1 MKRIGILTSG
11 GDSPGMNAA
20 VWAAVRVG
28 RGADMQILGVVDGFK
43 GLIEEQVIEL
53 DSAQV
58 EDVLDRGG
66 TFLGTA
72 RCAEMMTEEGRAK
85 AVATVRKL
93 RLDGLIVVGGDGS
106 YQGARVLSDRGVPT
120 VGLPGT
126 IDNDLAYTDYTIG
139 FDTALNTVCDS
150 VLKIRD
156 TMRSH
161 DRVGIIEVMGR
172 HCGDIAL
179 NAAVACGADYVLVPE
194 LNYEEEFDLS
204 NVARRIEDI
213 YATQRTYATIILAEG
228 VCYDMEHRAYE
239 FCKRLAEKTG
249 KSVRETVLGYT
260 QRGGSPS
267 IYDRRL
273 AINMADRAVRLLNQ
287 GIGNRVIGRRNGEIF
302 DMDITAAL
310 NLPRVFNRPLYDL
323 ANRLAGSAEELK
335 AERTTF

>member
-1 MKRIGILTSG
+1 MTRRRIGILTSG

-20 VWAAVRVG
+20 VWAAVRI
-28 RGADMQILGVVDGFK
+28 GAGAGMQILGVRDGYK
-43 GLIEEQVIEL
+43 GLMDENVVEL
-53 DSAQV
+53 TTDRI

-72 RCAEMMTEEGRAK
+72 RCKEMLTEEGRAQ
-85 AVATVRKL
+85 AVRTIQKFGME
-93 RLDGLIVVGGDGS
+93 GLIVVGGDGS
-106 YQGARVLSDRGVPT
+106 YQGARTLSQRGVPT

-126 IDNDLAYTDYTIG
+126 IDNDLSYTDYTIG

-161 DRVGIIEVMGR
+161 DRVGIVEVMGR

-194 LNYEEEFDLS
+194 MQYAEEFDLS
-204 NVARRIEDI
+204 NVARRVEHI
-213 YATQRTYATIILAEG
+213 YRTTRTYATIVLAEG
-228 VCYDMEHRAYE
+228 VCYDMEHRAHV
-239 FCKRLAEKTG
+239 FRRRLEAATG
-249 KSVRETVLGYT
+249 HSVRETVLGYT

-273 AINMADRAVRLLNQ
+273 AINMADRAIQLLAQ
-287 GIGNRVIGRRNGEIF
+287 RVGNRVVGRRGGEIF
-302 DMDITAAL
+302 DMDIMEAL
-310 NLPRVFNRPLYDL
+310 NMPRTFDRPLYDL
-323 ANRLAGSAEELK
+323 ANRLAGD
-335 AERTTF
+335 

>member
-1 MKRIGILTSG
+1 MTKKRIGILTSG

-20 VWAAVRVG
+20 VWAAVRISAG
-28 RGADMQILGVVDGFK
+28 MNMQILGIVDGYK
-43 GLIEEQVIEL
+43 GLIDETVMEL
-53 DSAQV
+53 TPERI

-72 RCAEMMTEEGRAK
+72 RCKEMLTEEGRSK
-85 AVATVRKL
+85 AVDTIRKFNM
-93 RLDGLIVVGGDGS
+93 DGLIVVGGDGS
-106 YQGARVLSDRGVPT
+106 YQGARVLSQRGVPT

-179 NAAVACGADYVLVPE
+179 NAAVACGVDYVLVPE
-194 LNYEEEFDLS
+194 MEYAEEFDLS
-204 NVARRIEDI
+204 NVARRIERI
-213 YATQRTYATIILAEG
+213 YQSPCTYATIILAEG
-228 VCYDMEHRAYE
+228 VCYDMQHRAYE
-239 FCKRLAEKTG
+239 FRKRLEAATG
-249 KSVRETVLGYT
+249 RSVRETVLGYT

-273 AINMADRAVRLLNQ
+273 AINMADRAIHLLSQ
-287 GIGNRVIGRRNGEIF
+287 GVGNRVVGRRGGEIF
-302 DMDITAAL
+302 DMDIMDAL
-310 NLPRVFNRPLYDL
+310 NMPRVFNRQLYDL
-323 ANRLAGSAEELK
+323 ANRLAGD
-335 AERTTF
+335 